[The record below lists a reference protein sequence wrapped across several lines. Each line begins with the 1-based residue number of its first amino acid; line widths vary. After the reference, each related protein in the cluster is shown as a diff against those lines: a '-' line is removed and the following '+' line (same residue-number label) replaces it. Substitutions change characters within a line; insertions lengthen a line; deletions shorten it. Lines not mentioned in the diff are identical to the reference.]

1 MKTEEKAEKVQNIA
15 TALAAIFGAV
25 GAFFGIF
32 QAQVSADLKNQVTSL
47 QNASQQTIVN
57 VISTLGDDAQAAD
70 LAQSGDTVA
79 ITEQLINVY
88 NSTKDQNAAL
98 TSETQTLQSENA
110 ALQEQV
116 ENLKSVLLNT
126 YSMDEIDTVVAQ
138 GYLDEVETKRLDN
151 LELLDSE
158 RCEQVASVRDLYG
171 TTHSVS
177 YKFDPWQEAWAKFKL
192 DGRYDT
198 FEANILTSDD
208 TSRDANISVEIYV
221 DDVLV
226 GRVDNIVRDE
236 NVRPISGNGWG
247 TYKTSAGRIEN
258 IQAAEHLARFLEDS
272 QLLLWLAPST
282 FVAMESK
289 STLAADD
296 TIYHAVSATILY
308 LTAQSKIQPLVYQSG
323 IPYYSQEVFEKVL
336 LEMFGQHLDCT
347 GLLQP
352 VQIETHEEEAI
363 PIKYP
368 LAGAAYRVT
377 LLSQQDSSSLY
388 AGTPE
393 SAAAPSSEA
402 TVSLTYYLP
411 SSAQVGEI
419 LFMPGERPY
428 RISVQSNV
436 SWEYLPFCFLGIEQ
450 ET

>member
-1 MKTEEKAEKVQNIA
+1 MPPVEQDALIYGPIRVELLTHKVLAQGKFVHLAKMEYRLLCYLILHEGQVLSRQEILTNIWNLPPNVKTRTLDMHIHTLRKKLGLADYLETVLQVGYRLRSIGKGGIATMKTEEKAKKVQNIA

-236 NVRPISGNGWG
+236 NVRPISVSVNGG
-247 TYKTSAGRIEN
+247 
-258 IQAAEHLARFLEDS
+258 
-272 QLLLWLAPST
+272 
-282 FVAMESK
+282 
-289 STLAADD
+289 
-296 TIYHAVSATILY
+296 
-308 LTAQSKIQPLVYQSG
+308 
-323 IPYYSQEVFEKVL
+323 KVL
-336 LEMFGQHLDCT
+336 MIKAINTDSASGSICYVSDTNLT
-347 GLLQP
+347 VLQ
-352 VQIETHEEEAI
+352 
-363 PIKYP
+363 
-368 LAGAAYRVT
+368 
-377 LLSQQDSSSLY
+377 
-388 AGTPE
+388 
-393 SAAAPSSEA
+393 
-402 TVSLTYYLP
+402 
-411 SSAQVGEI
+411 
-419 LFMPGERPY
+419 
-428 RISVQSNV
+428 
-436 SWEYLPFCFLGIEQ
+436 
-450 ET
+450 